1 MKRREVLL
9 AFALAGV
16 PFAHAQERVRRVG
29 VLLPAA
35 LNAGLMGP
43 LRKRLAELGWV
54 EGKNLAF
61 ELRNAENRYDR
72 LPALA
77 ADLVRLE
84 VDLIVA
90 ASTPVARAAKDASSK
105 IPVVFT
111 WVADPVGSGLVASL
125 GRPGSNAT
133 GLSNRATEVAPKSL
147 ELIKTLIPDLKRVA
161 ELRDP
166 NFAGTPAM
174 SAQLKAAAPRLG
186 ITLIQV
192 GASAADELEPAFAAA
207 AREKVQAML
216 VPPLPLYGEQRKLIA
231 ELGKKYRIATA
242 SQFRSFVEAGG
253 LVSYGSDLND
263 GFVRTATYVD
273 RILRGAKPADL
284 PVEQSDRFVI
294 TLNRRTAAELGLKI
308 PQDLLLRADE
318 VFE

>member
-77 ADLVRLE
+77 ADLVRMD

-284 PVEQSDRFVI
+284 PVEQSDRVVI